1 MIHCRLG
8 TVCWI
13 DTCSRYTNCFRPSIQ
28 TSAALISYNLRA
40 ILDQL
45 DSKKH
50 FLQSAHVYPSASF
63 PGRTQEN
70 LLAQLLR
77 KKIGPSDED
86 WIKEGHEAVAAIAGS
101 YDRPTEASDAHLNDN
116 TFDQL
121 WEWAGP
127 AANNVAKEVLL
138 SISESNDGESD
149 ESENDTDNE
158 ESMRMEGVES
168 QNVTQSKK
176 GTATFDMT
184 LEDTFKFMSTGST

>member
-1 MIHCRLG
+1 MIRCRPG
-8 TVCWI
+8 TVSLI
-13 DTCSRYTNCFRPSIQ
+13 RTCKSCTNRFRPSIQ
-28 TSAALISYNLRA
+28 TSAALISYNLKT
-40 ILDQL
+40 ILDQI

-50 FLQSAHVYPSASF
+50 FLRSVHVYPSPSF

-86 WIKEGHEAVAAIAGS
+86 WIVDGHEAVATFDS
-101 YDRPTEASDAHLNDN
+101 SHDRSTETSDNLVKDD

-138 SISESNDGESD
+138 STDESNDGDSD
-149 ESENDTDNE
+149 VSENDNGNE
-158 ESMRMEGVES
+158 ESTRMEGIES
-168 QNVTQSKK
+168 HIVAQSKK
-176 GTATFDMT
+176 ALAAPNLT
-184 LEDTFKFMSTGST
+184 LEETFKFMCTGNS